1 MKGKLTSTHLNR
13 RDFVKIVGS
22 FLGSVMGMVA
32 GLPLIG
38 YVISPALRE
47 EAADTWVSL
56 GVLESYPLGTPTFF
70 SFTQTQVNGWEK
82 TVLSYGVYVLRKS
95 QDDLKVFSDIC
106 THLSC
111 RVKWHEDIQEYI
123 SPCHDGHFD
132 IDGFVTYGPPPRPL
146 DQYEFKI
153 EAGELLIHL
162 G

>member
-1 MKGKLTSTHLNR
+1 MKGKSTSTHLSR

-47 EAADTWVSL
+47 EKADIWVSL
-56 GVLESYPLGTPTFF
+56 GALESYPMRVPTLF

-82 TVLSYGVYVLRKS
+82 TVNSYGVYVLRKS
-95 QDDLKVFSDIC
+95 LDDLKVFSNIC

-111 RVKWHEDIQEYI
+111 RVKWQDDRQEYLC
-123 SPCHDGHFD
+123 PCHDGHFD
-132 IDGFVTYGPPPRPL
+132 IDGKVTYGPPPRPL

-153 EAGELLIHL
+153 EDGEIFIHL
-162 G
+162 V